1 MIKPFLP
8 AGSGALY
15 VGFQAC
21 LLGVGVGVALSSC
34 APLSHTET
42 TPAQRPIVADHGE
55 SHSVAVATLGE
66 ASAVRDNASAP
77 ILAVMTI
84 GNIVYPYVYGYP
96 LHPASDGPSGLARLR
111 LENHAGARQT
121 VSQDGDGVVHAT
133 EKLPALGCRIEGVRE
148 NPAKYVPVSLTCEL
162 PAPKALGGNKRPV
175 LGGLAIGA
183 SAQEVLQE
191 PTVQENFL
199 GAFHLTSDDFATGSG
214 MGYFNTTHGQIALI
228 FKNRKLARFVYYFDP
243 DVSSWQDSSHWVRP

>member
-1 MIKPFLP
+1 MIKLSLR
-8 AGSGALY
+8 ADSGALCI
-15 VGFQAC
+15 GFRAG
-21 LLGVGVGVALSSC
+21 LMGLGVAASSC
-34 APLSHTET
+34 LPVNHTET
-42 TPAQRPIVADHGE
+42 TTPLQSRPVADHGE

-66 ASAVRDNASAP
+66 ASAVRDNSSAP

-96 LHPASDGPSGLARLR
+96 LHPAGDGPSGLARMR
-111 LENHAGARQT
+111 VENHAGARQT
-121 VSQDGDGVVHAT
+121 VSKDGDGVVHAT

-162 PAPKALGGNKRPV
+162 PAPKSLGGSKRPV
-175 LGGLAIGA
+175 LGGLAMGA

-191 PTVQENFL
+191 ATVQENFL

-214 MGYFNTTHGQIALI
+214 MGYFNTTHGQLALV

-243 DVSSWQDSSHWVRP
+243 DVASWQDTSHWVRP